1 MATEG
6 FCFATAAL
14 LAACKKNI
22 EGEHCYAIPER
33 GLLNREVD
41 GCQFLCIKTF
51 KTQLPSNRSSRYCS
65 GNVFFFPLSSPHI
78 IDCRGAH
85 VKSRGAQLP
94 WKCHMLLWF
103 WCGGVGIAL
112 GLMSLNDSIS
122 GYPAMFDCDG
132 TLPPMDTLLGNSV
145 NQVRDQ

>member
-1 MATEG
+1 MGVNFCVLKHSKHSSLLTEVP
-6 FCFATAAL
+6 
-14 LAACKKNI
+14 
-22 EGEHCYAIPER
+22 AIVVEM
-33 GLLNREVD
+33 
-41 GCQFLCIKTF
+41 C
-51 KTQLPSNRSSRYCS
+51 
-65 GNVFFFPLSSPHI
+65 FFFPLSSPHI

-122 GYPAMFDCDG
+122 GYSAMFDWDG